1 VRAPEIPQQ
10 ASPADRQVQPKDVFW
25 STHYLRHNQRRQ
37 EHLASLG
44 LPLAG
49 RSVLET
55 GAGIGDHTSYFVD
68 RGCSVVVTEA
78 QEQNLAILRGR
89 YPDLDVRQ
97 LDLDAPAR
105 EPIEVDVV
113 YSYGTLYHLEHPVE
127 AIAWLGRCARELL
140 VLETCVAA
148 GEHAELH
155 RFEERPGDPENA
167 IRGHGCR
174 PTRSWVS
181 GELAKAFAYVYLPVT
196 QPWHEEFP
204 LDWSQPELI
213 GRPLIR
219 SVFVASRGPLGNR
232 ALSDAIPIKQ
242 VREISEWTGEVPR

>member
-1 VRAPEIPQQ
+1 MQPE
-10 ASPADRQVQPKDVFW
+10 DVFW

-37 EHLASLG
+37 EHLASLR

-55 GAGIGDHTSYFVD
+55 GAGIGDHTSFFVD

-78 QEQNLAILRGR
+78 QEQNLAILRRR

-97 LDLDAPAR
+97 LDLDAPGR

-113 YSYGTLYHLEHPVE
+113 YSYGTLYHLEHPAE
-127 AIAWLGRCARELL
+127 AIAWLARCARELL

-148 GEHAELH
+148 GERAELH
-155 RFEERPGDPENA
+155 RFEERPGAPENA

-174 PTRSWVS
+174 PTRSWVR
-181 GELAKAFAYVYLPVT
+181 GELAKAFAHVYMPVT

-204 LDWSQPELI
+204 LDWSDPELFQ
-213 GRPLIR
+213 RPLIR
-219 SVFVASRGPLGNR
+219 SIFIAARSPIENALLSTTVPLTQTHELAELTRQPAS
-232 ALSDAIPIKQ
+232 
-242 VREISEWTGEVPR
+242 